1 MALPKNDDKGASVFV
16 CITCGQKTPESD
28 RNGANLL
35 AALQSAALPENVR
48 LQAVKC
54 MGGCNHSCAVAVV
67 APHKISYLF
76 GEFTANN
83 GVTALQAYLPEYL
96 ASANG
101 VVAREKRPDIMK
113 DILIRLPNPEW
124 VSDDGV
130 VQMEDDIKVDQEPGA
145 MFLRATD
152 DV

>member
-1 MALPKNDDKGASVFV
+1 MALSKNDDKWVSVFV

-28 RNGANLL
+28 VNGPKLL
-35 AALQSAALPENVR
+35 AALKAAPMPDQVR
-48 LQAVKC
+48 FQAVKC
-54 MGGCNHSCAVAVV
+54 MGGCNHSCVVGVA
-67 APHKISYLF
+67 APGKVSYLF
-76 GEFTANN
+76 GDFTANN
-83 GVTALQAYLPEYL
+83 GVAALQSYLPEYL

-101 VVAREKRPDIMK
+101 VVARDQRPDIMK

-130 VQMEDDIKVDQEPGA
+130 VRVEDEIRSDPQPEGR
-145 MFLRATD
+145 FLRATD